1 MTTCSLI
8 TVIGHI
14 HITGEDE
21 GVIRTQVINY
31 LMLSGPMYIVY
42 CSHADLEFIGINALR
57 PFINYVTLRQH
68 GLTLDISRRL
78 TYRVAIKERYNVE
91 RNCDSP

>member
-42 CSHADLEFIGINALR
+42 CSHTDLEFIGIYALR
-57 PFINYVTLRQH
+57 PFINYVTFKMAASH
-68 GLTLDISRRL
+68 GTNSEELQVKFTIS
-78 TYRVAIKERYNVE
+78 
-91 RNCDSP
+91 